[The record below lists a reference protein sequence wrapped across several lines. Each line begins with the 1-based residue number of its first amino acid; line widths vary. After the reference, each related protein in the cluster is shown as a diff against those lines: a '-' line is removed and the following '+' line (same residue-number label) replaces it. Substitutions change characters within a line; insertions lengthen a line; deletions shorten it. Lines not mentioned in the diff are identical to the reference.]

1 MTWCGILAAVM
12 GLRSLLGILVGALVT
27 VSGCSAGTSDGEAD
41 LRTPDGSEFTT
52 TFTRIAE
59 TGFIDMSLDFENPTD
74 DPVTLVGR
82 LVARDSR
89 GAMLPDVRVT
99 TAFGTEA
106 GRAVVMPGVN
116 VDFAQLEGR
125 GEQEV
130 REITLESP
138 EVSLVDVSRET
149 EYVDLK
155 PLDGDGRELEYDDL
169 AQQVSLENPS
179 PAPTRVRVVLMVLS
193 APRPGVPQ
201 EATFVRDVAT
211 VEADATGTTV
221 VDLDATTRRIL
232 RKNGLTSFVTLRPV
246 LAP

>member
-1 MTWCGILAAVM
+1 V
-12 GLRSLLGILVGALVT
+12 LGIFVVALLT

-41 LRTPDGSEFTT
+41 IRTPDGSAFTT

-82 LVARDSR
+82 LVARDAR
-89 GAMLPDVRVT
+89 GAMLPDVKVS

-106 GRAVVMPGVN
+106 GRAIVMPGVN

-130 REITLESP
+130 REITLENP

-155 PLDGDGRELEYDDL
+155 PLDGDGRELEYDAL

-179 PAPTRVRVVLMVLS
+179 PAPTRVRVVLMVLR
-193 APRPGVPQ
+193 APRQGIPQ
-201 EATFVRDVAT
+201 EAAFVRDVAT
-211 VEADATGTTV
+211 VKADASSATV
-221 VDLDATTRRIL
+221 VDLDARTRRLL
-232 RKNGLTSFVTLRPV
+232 RNYGLTSFVTLRPV